1 MRAFIA
7 LELPEAFAYETAA
20 LAERL
25 SLLCDGRFVPR
36 ENHHVTLAFLGDIGE
51 AQSHDAVA
59 ALEEACEGR
68 GPVVL
73 SSDGLGRFGRPADAT
88 LWMGVVGGAAL
99 DGLAAVV
106 RERLQAHGLEY
117 DGHPF
122 KPHVTLAR
130 RARLPK
136 GDLPALEFPM
146 PDIAER
152 VTLFKSTLS
161 SDGASYK
168 PLVTVELGER
178 SC

>member
-25 SLLCDGRFVPR
+25 SLLCEGRFVPR

-88 LWMGVVGGAAL
+88 LWICLLYTSQDDHHLQGPRRGGC
-99 DGLAAVV
+99 
-106 RERLQAHGLEY
+106 
-117 DGHPF
+117 
-122 KPHVTLAR
+122 
-130 RARLPK
+130 PK
-136 GDLPALEFPM
+136 DL
-146 PDIAER
+146 
-152 VTLFKSTLS
+152 
-161 SDGASYK
+161 
-168 PLVTVELGER
+168 
-178 SC
+178 

>member
-25 SLLCDGRFVPR
+25 SLLCEGRFVPR

-51 AQSHDAVA
+51 AQSQ
-59 ALEEACEGR
+59 EACEGR

-88 LWMGVVGGAAL
+88 LWMGVVGGVAL

-146 PDIAER
+146 PDTAER